1 MIFSSLTSTIINVRK
16 SAIALRTTNVWLPK
30 IALTNFCTKGFC
42 PMVYLFLVR

>member
-1 MIFSSLTSTIINVRK
+1 MIFSSLTSTIIDVRK

-42 PMVYLFLVR
+42 PTVYLFLVR